1 MMFVT
6 FLFIKNIHSESLLAT
21 QFCESLTCIIN
32 AYNTWMTS
40 THFGTR
46 NEGRASVML
55 YRWMLDEFEY
65 DLTTLHQL
73 EIWWRVEIRGNI
85 IMSVKDFKENIV
97 AFIKVYITWQR
108 FSEYLNYNVQYI
120 DWYLNVET
128 KHLFHVQK
136 RVTPQLLKLAYLS
149 EILPVHLFPY

>member
-1 MMFVT
+1 
-6 FLFIKNIHSESLLAT
+6 
-21 QFCESLTCIIN
+21 
-32 AYNTWMTS
+32 
-40 THFGTR
+40 
-46 NEGRASVML
+46 
-55 YRWMLDEFEY
+55 
-65 DLTTLHQL
+65 
-73 EIWWRVEIRGNI
+73 
-85 IMSVKDFKENIV
+85 MSVKDFKENIV